1 MKRRSSTSKKNEEDE
16 DRGRRISTRQDQDN
30 SHHEELEFQLHP
42 DLDSAEE
49 DLTEEEVNPH
59 VKIEGEIIPSS
70 SEASLE
76 IGKEQVNHYG
86 DRSCNT
92 SSPCIFRTPFP
103 GLAFQEPQLASIGP
117 YHRGKNLPLD
127 KCKYSLLEKFLSRTR
142 NLGKDLCFYTPIL
155 VRDLLLLENQIPFF
169 ILEELS
175 ALSKSEEGTITVS
188 VSVITMAY
196 KIFDLAFPRSLDFAC
211 KFNHLEEP
219 KHLLDLF
226 LQTIRPSNPS
236 TTSLPLF
243 LKDIIS
249 VCYLLIHYIRS
260 RYQMRITKVADSQIL
275 ETSTTSSKQKEY
287 HLSKHSKPS
296 TSKTAKL
303 EQVHLSKSARELL
316 ESGIEFRPRRAE
328 RFTDIQFKDGVLEIP
343 PVTVNDLFI
352 VILVNGVA
360 LEHCSTGRSKD
371 LTAYASFMSSLIKCT
386 TDVEC
391 LCSDGIISRF
401 SNDDVQVAS
410 SFNSLQPNISDS
422 DIDNI
427 QDSYLYK
434 TIMETNRYREG
445 DGITWLRHCLRD
457 PRIVLFCITNLCCA
471 SYWLS
476 LASLTLRLVPVIIIR
491 WCQWKSELDESQKSI
506 IQESEIL
513 IDQYLIDVAS
523 SFNSLRLNISD
534 SDFDN
539 IQDSYLYKTI
549 TETNRYH
556 KGDGI
561 TWLRHCLRDPR
572 LFLFC
577 ITSLCFASYWLSLA
591 SLTFP
596 LVPAQILVFVVPARL
611 FVVINSVVI
620 TLVAC
625 GIF

>member
-42 DLDSAEE
+42 DATAKDFLPRSSRSRRLRLMAYTQTNPQLDSAEE

-142 NLGKDLCFYTPIL
+142 NLGKDLCFYVRRMMKLERRTRRCYSEDLSMPSAEFVEMMLVDACFIIEVLRRFGRRSEEFVDGDLSFPIEPWQTPIL

-513 IDQYLIDVAS
+513 IDQYLIDVM
-523 SFNSLRLNISD
+523 F
-534 SDFDN
+534 
-539 IQDSYLYKTI
+539 TI
-549 TETNRYH
+549 
-556 KGDGI
+556 
-561 TWLRHCLRDPR
+561 
-572 LFLFC
+572 FF
-577 ITSLCFASYWLSLA
+577 S
-591 SLTFP
+591 P
-596 LVPAQILVFVVPARL
+596 L
-611 FVVINSVVI
+611 
-620 TLVAC
+620 
-625 GIF
+625 